1 MQSRFC
7 DQLKNSIKMKNPKLQ
22 LSFKNYTD
30 SNFLTKSVNIDSSMT
45 NNPFFPDP
53 VPNIAQVQAALGIYS
68 EKLDA
73 AKSGGRNAVA
83 EKNQARGVLEQ
94 LLFQLGMYVMF
105 IANGDEAILVSSG
118 FTLAKM
124 PQPRKLENP
133 GNVTLTYGITA
144 GTLVSSVPKGNA
156 TSFIHEIADALPTEN
171 TNWTSYP
178 TSTSTFTFTNL
189 TPGKQYWV
197 RVAAVGNRKQIAYSN
212 IATQFATL

>member
-1 MQSRFC
+1 
-7 DQLKNSIKMKNPKLQ
+7 MKTSKIQ
-22 LSFKNYTD
+22 LSFRSFTD
-30 SNFLTKSVNIDSSMT
+30 SNFLTKAGNIGTSMT
-45 NNPFFPDP
+45 NNPFFTDP
-53 VPNIAQVQAALGIYS
+53 VPTIAEVLAALGIYGQ
-68 EKLDA
+68 KLDS

-83 EKNQARGVLEQ
+83 EKNQSRGILEQ
-94 LLFQLGMYVMF
+94 LLFQLGLYVMF

-118 FTLAKM
+118 FTLTKM

-156 TSFIHEIADALPTEN
+156 TGFIHEITDALPTEE

-178 TSTSTFTFTNL
+178 SSTSSFTFTNL

-212 IATQFATL
+212 IATQFASL

>member
-1 MQSRFC
+1 M
-7 DQLKNSIKMKNPKLQ
+7 KNSKIQ
-22 LSFKNYTD
+22 LSFRAVTD
-30 SNFLTKSVNIDSSMT
+30 SNFLTKGTNIGTSMT
-45 NNPFFPDP
+45 GNPFFTDP
-53 VPNIAQVQAALGIYS
+53 VPTIAQVQEAVGNYA

-83 EKNQARGVLEQ
+83 EKNQARGILEQ
-94 LLFQLGMYVMF
+94 LLFQLGLYVMF
-105 IANGDEAILVSSG
+105 IANGAEAILVSSG
-118 FTLAKM
+118 FTLVKA

-133 GNVTLTYGITA
+133 GNVILTFGITA
-144 GTLVSSVPKGNA
+144 GTLISSVPKGNA
-156 TSFIHEIADALPTEN
+156 NSFIHEISDTLPTES

-212 IATQFATL
+212 IATQFASL